1 MVCESSQGIYFFMFL
16 VFDTQK
22 SGKCKII
29 YRFSVKY
36 LAEREGFEPSV
47 RLPVQRFS
55 RPSRS
60 TTPASFLKP
69 SAKLRLFS
77 EKHHFYPIFFNQKVG
92 QAEKRA
98 RFTLSTNH
106 QQIVIRQTL
115 FPSPTF
121 QVARFRINT
130 SRTFGG

>member
-29 YRFSVKY
+29 YRFFVKY

-47 RLPVQRFS
+47 PVRVQRFS

-60 TTPASFLKP
+60 ATPASFL
-69 SAKLRLFS
+69 
-77 EKHHFYPIFFNQKVG
+77 FYK
-92 QAEKRA
+92 
-98 RFTLSTNH
+98 TLSEWMAW
-106 QQIVIRQTL
+106 L
-115 FPSPTF
+115 
-121 QVARFRINT
+121 RFVDLNT
-130 SRTFGG
+130 

>member
-22 SGKCKII
+22 SGKCKTI

-47 RLPVQRFS
+47 PVRVQRFS

-60 TTPASFLKP
+60 TTPASFQW
-69 SAKLRLFS
+69 
-77 EKHHFYPIFFNQKVG
+77 PIIFEG
-92 QAEKRA
+92 QR
-98 RFTLSTNH
+98 
-106 QQIVIRQTL
+106 
-115 FPSPTF
+115 
-121 QVARFRINT
+121 
-130 SRTFGG
+130 